1 MVEHPIVATGHRATQ
16 IRFTPSRTS
25 PLAGKGLPPHL
36 FGPLAFDL
44 MWAFRPLPLVHQHL
58 NRSGV
63 SRVGKP
69 FVSAFLAKNLIRMGA
84 ETLEA
89 QPETMCPSKLM
100 TGKVLTVDIEVSG
113 K

>member
-1 MVEHPIVATGHRATQ
+1 VGVPPPA
-16 IRFTPSRTS
+16 
-25 PLAGKGLPPHL
+25 AG
-36 FGPLAFDL
+36 A
-44 MWAFRPLPLVHQHL
+44 QHL

-69 FVSAFLAKNLIRMGA
+69 FVSAFLAKTPDSHGYRDA
-84 ETLEA
+84 EA